1 MANLETYEQSQKRR
15 QQTKQLEDQAA
26 TDLAI
31 QKDIINT
38 ISQAI
43 PAIKSKGQQKLNE
56 LIISKAVSF
65 SSRVLPGLSR
75 LGDQLGITNLG
86 SANPTLPD
94 LCPDQATLQ
103 QVYSVRNTI
112 VTELNNI
119 SSYLTITQKSL
130 SILSD
135 LLKGQISLVKALAL
149 IRTTTSLGAKA
160 IPVLPGAVGSI
171 LSDVESLRLT
181 LTFDLEGNPKL
192 EKVKQTVAQGEQYLT
207 QASVILNKILTIIQI
222 IDQVLSRCQP
232 NPLTQASEET
242 LALVAIANQT
252 KTVEAQ
258 LYRGF
263 LLDIESKP
271 YSNTVNQIR
280 AVAKNSQGIVLLTT
294 PYSFTTKGDLLI
306 SELKFKIDTENLK
319 AN

>member
-15 QQTKQLEDQAA
+15 LQTKQLEDQAA

-43 PAIKSKGQQKLNE
+43 PTIKSRGQQKLNE

-65 SSRVLPGLSR
+65 SSRVLPSLSR
-75 LGDQLGITNLG
+75 LGDQLGITGLASG
-86 SANPTLPD
+86 NPTLPN

-112 VTELNNI
+112 VSELNNI
-119 SSYLTITQKSL
+119 SNYLTITQKSL

-135 LLKGQISLVKALAL
+135 LLRGQISIVKALAL

-171 LSDVESLRLT
+171 LSDVESLRLA

-222 IDQVLSRCQP
+222 IDRVLSKCQP
-232 NPLTQASEET
+232 NPLIETSQET
-242 LALVAIANQT
+242 LALVAIANQS

-271 YSNTVNQIR
+271 YSDTVNQIR
-280 AVAKNSQGIVLLTT
+280 AVAKNSQGIILLTT

-306 SELKFKIDTENLK
+306 SELKFKIDRENLK